1 MYMHTNYNVMLEA
14 DGLKNKP
21 ILEARH
27 LEHHGKVGIHLPN
40 GTVLVYSMYSV
51 ERNELKAMQKSVEL

>member
-1 MYMHTNYNVMLEA
+1 MLEA

-21 ILEARH
+21 MLEARGTWSTT
-27 LEHHGKVGIHLPN
+27 GKWVNLPN